1 MYRRATVIGIFSAK
15 GGVGKT
21 TTVVNLGMALA
32 QRLKNRV
39 LIVETNIMVSN
50 LCLYFGITEPSVSI
64 QDILTGKIRA
74 EDAVMKYEGRLD
86 ILPGA
91 TGFVREPGPL
101 DLSRFIDPLRRK
113 YDIILLDTAPGF
125 GWDVWAGLR
134 VCDEIVI
141 VCQPEI
147 PSVMGA
153 LQTFMMAEEW
163 KIPVIGVVVNRVT
176 NKKYELPISDI
187 KKSLGDSTISVI
199 PEDETIKESVAKGIP
214 VVLSAPT
221 SSSAV
226 EFARL
231 ARAILARIK
240 GKKRAK
246 YGARPKRSR
255 WVA

>member
-1 MYRRATVIGIFSAK
+1 MYRKGTVIGVFSAK

-32 QRLKNRV
+32 QKLKNRV
-39 LIVETNIMVSN
+39 LIIETNIMVSN

-64 QDILTGKIRA
+64 QDILLGKVRV
-74 EDAVMKYEGRLD
+74 EDAIIKYEDKLD

-91 TGFVREPGPL
+91 TGFVKELGPL
-101 DLSRFIDPLRRK
+101 DLRRFIDPLKRE

-125 GWDVWAGLR
+125 GLDVWAGLR
-134 VCDEIVI
+134 VCDEIMI

-153 LQTFMMAEEW
+153 LQTFMIAEEW

-187 KKSLGDSTISVI
+187 KKSLGDSTVSVI
-199 PEDETIKESVAKGIP
+199 PEDETIKESVAKGVP
-214 VVLSAPT
+214 VILTTPNST
-221 SSSAV
+221 SAV
-226 EFARL
+226 EFLRL
-231 ARAILARIK
+231 ARAILARVK
-240 GKKRAK
+240 CKKRARR
-246 YGARPKRSR
+246 GPRPRGLR
-255 WVA
+255 YM

>member
-1 MYRRATVIGIFSAK
+1 MGIFSAK

-32 QRLKNRV
+32 QKLKNRI
-39 LIVETNIMVSN
+39 LIIETNIMVSN

-64 QDILTGKIRA
+64 QDILLGKVRV
-74 EDAVMKYEGRLD
+74 EDAIIKYDDKLD
-86 ILPGA
+86 IMPGA
-91 TGFVREPGPL
+91 TGFMKELGPL
-101 DLSRFIDPLRRK
+101 DLGRLVEPLKRK

-125 GWDVWAGLR
+125 GMDVWAGLR

-141 VCQPEI
+141 VCQPEV

-153 LQTFMMAEEW
+153 LQTYMVAEEW

-176 NKKYELPISDI
+176 NRKYELPISDI
-187 KKSLGDSTISVI
+187 KKSLGGSTISVI
-199 PEDETIKESVAKGIP
+199 PEDETIKESVAKGVP
-214 VVLSAPT
+214 VVLTAPN

-226 EFARL
+226 EFIRL

-240 GKKRAK
+240 SKKRARHGPRPRK
-246 YGARPKRSR
+246 YGYM
-255 WVA
+255 